1 MRKGQGAKVGAALW
15 SALCVS
21 SPAWAL
27 ASGDGHGSLGTT
39 AVFHAINLIALVG
52 VVVYFARGPVSKM
65 LVERKAQVTAELEE
79 ARRLHEEARA
89 LLSQYE
95 GRLARLDEE
104 KSQILSDYRQ
114 LGEAE
119 RDRIVAEAKRQAE
132 KIGKDAE
139 LTVQG
144 EVRRARA
151 AT

>member
-1 MRKGQGAKVGAALW
+1 
-15 SALCVS
+15 
-21 SPAWAL
+21 
-27 ASGDGHGSLGTT
+27 
-39 AVFHAINLIALVG
+39 
-52 VVVYFARGPVSKM
+52 M

-95 GRLARLDEE
+95 GRLARLDAE

-119 RDRIVAEAKRQAE
+119 RDRIITEAKRQAE

-151 AT
+151 ALEREVVELASGMAEERLRQRLDAREQGALFDAYLTEIERDLRA